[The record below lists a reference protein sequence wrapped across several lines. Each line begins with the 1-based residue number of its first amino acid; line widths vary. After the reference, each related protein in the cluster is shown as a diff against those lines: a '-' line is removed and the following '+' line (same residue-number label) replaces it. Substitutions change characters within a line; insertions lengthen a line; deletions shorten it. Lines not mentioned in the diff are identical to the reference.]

1 MRNIKETQIPHRYRS
16 KYMSGSSGVSSKTT
30 TVSVNTTTSSGESS
44 QQYIEIIET
53 DSTES
58 LTDLNVLSSLRSK
71 SDIESSAADL
81 QLDITS
87 AKADAIAAAATSAAS
102 KYLKKTEADTASE
115 KITFEKGILI
125 GTKDVTAVKRSS
137 DSDTD
142 VPLDDK
148 SIATPA
154 WVEQNA
160 ISKTKED
167 SAAERIT
174 FRKGLIAY
182 STSTEGA
189 GNGIT
194 EGEESE
200 IIEVDASDLSDT
212 IGGLENVSD
221 AADNASAGSILSFD
235 GTQWAVIPSQ
245 ADIATDIANMLVPVW
260 HTVLNK
266 MIFVPCSIL
275 STISYEEQ

>member
-1 MRNIKETQIPHRYRS
+1 MKEIKKTIIPHKFRS
-16 KYMSGSSGVSSKTT
+16 KYLLGSGNYVSNTRSSSSATT
-30 TVSVNTTTSSGESS
+30 ATNTTS
-44 QQYIEIIET
+44 IEIIGLYDDYEFKDT
-53 DSTES
+53 
-58 LTDLNVLSSLRSK
+58 NVLSSLKTK
-71 SDIESSAADL
+71 SEIDTLGAKT
-81 QLDITS
+81 QTDITT
-87 AKADAIAAAATSAAS
+87 AKDEAISAAATSAAS